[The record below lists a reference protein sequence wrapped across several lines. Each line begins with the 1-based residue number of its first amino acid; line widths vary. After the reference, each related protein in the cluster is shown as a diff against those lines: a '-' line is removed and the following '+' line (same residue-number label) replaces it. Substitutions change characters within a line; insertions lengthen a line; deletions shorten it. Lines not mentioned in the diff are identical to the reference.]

1 MNEQLFLGQV
11 LPITPWG
18 RCADKPVVGGRMVE
32 SAVQG
37 RIIEATEVD
46 RMKSVMAGEEI
57 LKKVLCV
64 EEKVD
69 GSNDITIRPIKS
81 HNVADFR
88 ARFPVCFEAYKK
100 LRGRDI
106 SIKQTVA
113 MLMPE
118 LPKELAA
125 QVSKEAQVAHLRRLL
140 AQLEADGSDI
150 VDPAAD
156 AMPEGDIEDCRII
169 PDGTPLSHVKDMP
182 HKVRKGLEHA
192 GIGTCEI
199 LAGMGDDHIATLG
212 PSGLKWRDA
221 ARVAAATAKEARI
234 TAAVA
239 RSAAA

>member
-18 RCADKPVVGGRMVE
+18 RCAEKPVVGGRLVE

-57 LKKVLCV
+57 LKKVLCF

-69 GSNDITIRPIKS
+69 GSNDVTVRPMKS
-81 HNVADFR
+81 HNIADFKN
-88 ARFPVCFEAYKK
+88 RFPTCFDAYRK
-100 LRGRDI
+100 LRGTDVH
-106 SIKQTVA
+106 IKQTVS

-118 LPKELAA
+118 LPKELAS
-125 QVSKEAQVAHLRRLL
+125 QVSAEAQIAHLRRLL
-140 AQLEADGSDI
+140 AQLEADGTDV
-150 VDPAAD
+150 VDPAAN
-156 AMPEGDIEDCRII
+156 AMPEGDIEDARIV
-169 PDGTPLSHVKDMP
+169 PDGTPLSHIKDMP
-182 HKVRKGLEHA
+182 PKVRRGLEHS

-212 PSGLKWRDA
+212 PSGLKWREA
-221 ARVAAATAKEARI
+221 AKIAAATAKEDRI
-234 TAAVA
+234 NTAVA